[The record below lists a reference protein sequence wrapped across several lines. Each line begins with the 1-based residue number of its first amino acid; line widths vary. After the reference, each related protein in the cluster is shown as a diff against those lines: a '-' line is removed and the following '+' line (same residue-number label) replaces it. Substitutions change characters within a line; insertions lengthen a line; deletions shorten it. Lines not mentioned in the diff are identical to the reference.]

1 MIRYD
6 AVGYKTADKNG
17 GGKWD
22 QVYKV
27 CPDSQQN
34 LAWSSY
40 KSNDNLTYFNL
51 SCICKSLLVT
61 EMLYNE
67 CIRNVLSTSYQMT
80 TSFFSFLLLR

>member
-1 MIRYD
+1 MIRCD

-27 CPDSQQN
+27 CPDLQQN

-67 CIRNVLSTSYQMT
+67 CRNVLSTSYQMT
-80 TSFFSFLLLR
+80 TSFFSFLLLH

>member
-1 MIRYD
+1 MICCY
-6 AVGYKTADKNG
+6 AVGYKTTDKND

-22 QVYKV
+22 QVYKA
-27 CPDSQQN
+27 CPDLQQN

-40 KSNDNLTYFNL
+40 KSNDNLKYS

-67 CIRNVLSTSYQMT
+67 CRNVLSTSYQMT
-80 TSFFSFLLLR
+80 TSFFSFLLLH

>member
-1 MIRYD
+1 MICCY

-27 CPDSQQN
+27 CPDLQQN

-40 KSNDNLTYFNL
+40 KSNDNLKYRGTCIYHVSANL
-51 SCICKSLLVT
+51 
-61 EMLYNE
+61 Y
-67 CIRNVLSTSYQMT
+67 
-80 TSFFSFLLLR
+80 LLLKCCIMNVEMF

>member
-1 MIRYD
+1 MICCD

-27 CPDSQQN
+27 CPDLQQN

-40 KSNDNLTYFNL
+40 KSNDNLKYMYL

-67 CIRNVLSTSYQMT
+67 CRNVLSTSYQMR
-80 TSFFSFLLLR
+80 TSFFSFLLLH

>member
-51 SCICKSLLVT
+51 SCTCKSLLVT

-67 CIRNVLSTSYQMT
+67 CRNVLSTSYQMT